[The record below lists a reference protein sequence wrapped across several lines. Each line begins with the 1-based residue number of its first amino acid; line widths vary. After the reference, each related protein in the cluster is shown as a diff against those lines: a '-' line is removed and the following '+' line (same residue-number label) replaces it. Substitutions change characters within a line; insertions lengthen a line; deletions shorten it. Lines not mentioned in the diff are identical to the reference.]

1 MICSECGNYQPDRAK
16 FCGICGAGLS
26 QEGLVESFLKHG
38 GDTEIVL
45 PRHRSF
51 FFYLAIVAV
60 LLLALLIFTAAGYL
74 VYRAG
79 WGDSGNKPASQG
91 EVTDNT
97 SEYVNND
104 IGFAFSYLDNWN
116 LEQGYPIKDQLI
128 SLKISLS
135 GQKNIELTGYQ
146 LDPVVSIGGLEGIKE
161 FLAQDAAN
169 RIKALGGETPAAAN
183 AGSNSSSGAGEDTS
197 NGSNDTF
204 VTTQVNGLSVFH
216 LDFTANIMGEQT
228 SFMLYYVVAD
238 DYYFLFQGRSPQ
250 SEYNGVRP
258 QIIATAGSFKW
269 IRQEETGSESSQPA
283 GT

>member
-26 QEGLVESFLKHG
+26 QEGLAESFLKDG
-38 GDTEIVL
+38 GDKEIVL

-51 FFYLAIVAV
+51 FFYLAIIAV

-97 SEYVNND
+97 LDYVDND
-104 IGFAFSYLDNWN
+104 IGFAFSYLDNWK

-135 GQKNIELTGYQ
+135 SQKNIELTGYQ
-146 LDPVVSIGGLEGIKE
+146 LDPVVSIGGFEGIKE

-169 RIKALGGETPAAAN
+169 RIKALGGETSAGTN

-197 NGSNDTF
+197 DASNDTF
-204 VTTQVNGLSVFH
+204 VTAQVNGLSVFH
-216 LDFTANIMGEQT
+216 LDFTANVMGEQT

-250 SEYNGVRP
+250 SEYNGVRS
-258 QIIATAGSFKW
+258 QIMATAGSFKW
-269 IRQEETGSESSQPA
+269 IRQEATGNESSQPA